1 MGDNDKHASLRATIL
16 EESMK
21 NSMEPGAL
29 LKWGYF
35 GNINTLAIGD
45 NSYSP
50 PTIRKAKDDSDV
62 NTTINITS
70 RPNKGGRHPGDYFK
84 FEQSHGVDDP
94 YVDPGA
100 HYKPGKVE
108 MLDPDAKFKPVRTV
122 PKPVNKLGYEYIP
135 HCDTAKDPKMVKEQY
150 KETGPSNILCNPVK
164 KGGPGVLTTGVLFG
178 YRGTDDP
185 GKFPEHLPD
194 EYDGLKVERKNELK
208 EHKDKVTKCHEV
220 PFRQMAYGNNNFWID
235 SDVYNYRENAGVPTH
250 VPRDKAAFDKHIKQ
264 YPHEAP
270 MRPSNPSKK
279 GIVYGLMG
287 GKGAHE
293 YIEDPPAPV
302 VRKPKPADGEEPP
315 PPFKGSNPR
324 NLRHAT
330 SSIMTLSRNMRADR
344 PSSFARPSF

>member
-1 MGDNDKHASLRATIL
+1 MGDDKHAELRATIL

-21 NSMEPGAL
+21 NSMEPGSL

-35 GNINTLAIGD
+35 GNINSLAIGD

-50 PTIRKAKDDSDV
+50 VAQRKAKADDSDV
-62 NTTINITS
+62 NTTINITTK
-70 RPNKGGRHPGDYFK
+70 PNKGGNHPADYFK
-84 FEQSHGVDDP
+84 FEVSHGVDDP
-94 YVDPGA
+94 YQDPGA
-100 HYKPGKVE
+100 HYKPQKIE
-108 MLDPDAKFKPVRTV
+108 WFDKDAVFKPVRTV
-122 PKPVNKLGYEYIP
+122 PKPANKLGYEYIP

-150 KETGPSNILCNPVK
+150 KGYTGPHNILCNPVK

-178 YRGTDDP
+178 FRGPEEP

-194 EYDGLKVERKNELK
+194 EYDGLRQARKDELK
-208 EHKDKVTKCHEV
+208 AHKDLVTKYHEA
-220 PFRQMAYGNNNFWID
+220 PFRSGAYGNSDFWIN
-235 SDVYNYRENAGVPTH
+235 SDIYNYRENAGGQPTH
-250 VPRDKAAFDKHIKQ
+250 IPRDKEAADKHVRQ

-287 GKGAHE
+287 GKGAIE
-293 YIEDPPAPV
+293 YIGDPEPPV
-302 VRKPKPADGEEPP
+302 VRKPKVEDPP

-330 SSIMTLSRNMRADR
+330 SSIMTLPRNMRADR
-344 PSSFARPSF
+344 PSSFARPCF